1 MLLDAYVNLGMTI
14 YIISLIITFVQF
26 IAVIALIIQIF
37 TNTKNITRLFERC
50 NQLEA
55 KINKLDPNYVP
66 EKTTSK
72 SSKTNSRS
80 SLNDAYKSKN
90 DFHWED

>member
-26 IAVIALIIQIF
+26 IAVIAIIIQIF

-66 EKTTSK
+66 EKTTS
-72 SSKTNSRS
+72 RS